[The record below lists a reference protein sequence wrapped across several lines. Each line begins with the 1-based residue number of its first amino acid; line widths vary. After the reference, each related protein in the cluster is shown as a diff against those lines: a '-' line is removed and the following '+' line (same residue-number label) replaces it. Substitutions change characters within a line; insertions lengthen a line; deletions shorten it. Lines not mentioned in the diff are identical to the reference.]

1 MLKTLDPL
9 LGPDLLH
16 ILRSMGHGDEIAL
29 VDANYPAQSAAGRLV
44 RMDGVSATR
53 ALQAVLSVFPL
64 DSYVQHSVHTMRVV
78 GDVDAV
84 PEIVA
89 EFRRLVASVDASA
102 ACGALERFA
111 FYDRV
116 KGAFAVVVTG
126 ERRLYG
132 NILLTKG
139 VIDPD

>member
-1 MLKTLDPL
+1 MLKNLDPL

-16 ILRSMGHGDEIAL
+16 VLRSMGHGEEIAI

-53 ALQAVLSVFPL
+53 ILQAVLSVLPL
-64 DSYVQHSVHTMRVV
+64 DAYVQHSVHTMQVV
-78 GDVDAV
+78 GDADAV
-84 PEIVA
+84 PEIVT
-89 EFRRLVASVDASA
+89 EFRRLVVSVDANA

-116 KGAFAVVVTG
+116 KGAFALVATG

-139 VIDPD
+139 VIGPD